1 MAESDSRKEEGTR
14 DALLDGEDRQVV
26 TYVGRVVGEALL
38 PRRRTRRLETG
49 ILLAEYPMRGVHAG
63 SSRPRTKLV

>member
-38 PRRRTRRLETG
+38 PRRQTGRLETG
-49 ILLAEYPMRGVHAG
+49 ILLAE
-63 SSRPRTKLV
+63 